1 MTVASISLRPL
12 VRSIM
17 KMAPQRQWSE
27 AAIVAQIRTQ
37 VPDAREVDVMAAV
50 VWNQGK
56 EYVQS
61 GRNEELECDVW
72 TLTDK
77 GLKAA

>member
-1 MTVASISLRPL
+1 MTVASIALRPL

-27 AAIVAQIRTQ
+27 AAIIAQIRTQ

-50 VWNQGK
+50 VWNQGRS
-56 EYVQS
+56 YVEA

-72 TLTDK
+72 TLTNK
-77 GLKAA
+77 GLATA